1 MSFFRYAIL
10 VLLLVVLG
18 LVTVWEHLGLLS
30 VGYEVNDLR
39 AKRVRL
45 EEEVRVQERRIDAI
59 ATPGET
65 AARAKAL
72 GLDLVPQSGPRDG
85 PDGAQ
90 AGPSDGPPGG
100 GGR

>member
-18 LVTVWEHLGLLS
+18 LITVWEHLGLLS

-45 EEEVRVQERRIDAI
+45 EEEVRVQQRRIDAI

-72 GLDLVPQSGPRDG
+72 GLDLVPRSGPRDVSDETG
-85 PDGAQ
+85 RT
-90 AGPSDGPPGG
+90 AGPGG